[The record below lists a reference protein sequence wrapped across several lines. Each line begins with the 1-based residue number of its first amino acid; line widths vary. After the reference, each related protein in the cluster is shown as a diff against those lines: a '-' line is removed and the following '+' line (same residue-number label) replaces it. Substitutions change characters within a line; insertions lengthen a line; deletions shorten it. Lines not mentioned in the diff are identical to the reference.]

1 MIDRDLSKQDHL
13 ISAKERLLGSIQNDR
28 GVELSEID
36 YLTIEI
42 KETKEKRR
50 TNSLPLFAIGI
61 VISVFSVTANTPLT
75 QITGSLMGLISLT
88 LATLTVIKHTK
99 ALHVLTRKLEALA
112 IKE

>member
-50 TNSLPLFAIGI
+50 TNSQHPTHPNYRQPDGAHFPHFGHPDRHQAYQGI
-61 VISVFSVTANTPLT
+61 TCFDAKARS
-75 QITGSLMGLISLT
+75 TGHQGI
-88 LATLTVIKHTK
+88 A
-99 ALHVLTRKLEALA
+99 
-112 IKE
+112 